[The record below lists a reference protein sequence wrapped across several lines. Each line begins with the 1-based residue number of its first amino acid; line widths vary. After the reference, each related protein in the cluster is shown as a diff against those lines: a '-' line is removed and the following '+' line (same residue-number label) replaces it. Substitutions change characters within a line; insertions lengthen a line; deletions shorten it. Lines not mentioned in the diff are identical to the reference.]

1 MKNLFPKW
9 LVFLFL
15 IALPLTA
22 AHAVLEIQI
31 TKGVS
36 SAVPVAIVPF
46 AWQVQGPMPNTDV
59 AAVISADLTRSGRFK
74 AIAVKSMLEKPSEA
88 SAINFTNW
96 RILAVNDLVIGRI
109 KPAGN
114 ANYQVEFQLFN
125 VYTGQQLLGLS
136 VLSTPQGLRWTAHK
150 ISDLIYQKLTGQ
162 RGAFATRIAYVEV
175 SGKAGKDSHYA
186 LVVADSDGANPQTI
200 FDSNEPIMSPA
211 WSPDGKY
218 LTYVSFENQ
227 RPAIYWQNIYTG
239 RRELLSER
247 PGLNSAPAF
256 SPDGRSIALVLSS
269 SPGNPDIYVMNLSTH
284 ALRRITHSDAID
296 TEPVWSPDGHSLYF
310 TSDRGGSPQIY
321 KLSLNG
327 GKPQRITFD
336 GSYNAQARIS
346 PDGQILAM
354 VHRES
359 GQLHIAVMNL
369 STGALLTLTN
379 GDLDKSP
386 SFAPNGSMII
396 YEATYRGQAVLA
408 EVSVDGQVR
417 ERLSESQ
424 TGISVHAPVR
434 GPFLSQ

>member
-1 MKNLFPKW
+1 MWRKFL
-9 LVFLFL
+9 LVIGLTL
-15 IALPLTA
+15 LPLA
-22 AHAVLEIQI
+22 ASRATLEI
-31 TKGVS
+31 TVTRGVNT
-36 SAVPVAIVPF
+36 AVPVAIVPF
-46 AWQVQGPMPNTDV
+46 AWQVQSPAPTTDV
-59 AAVISADLTRSGRFK
+59 AAVISADLTRSGRFN
-74 AIAVKSMLEKPSEA
+74 AIPVKSMLEKPTDA

-109 KPAGN
+109 KPAGSG
-114 ANYQVEFQLFN
+114 NYQVEFQVFN

-136 VLSTPQGLRWTAHK
+136 VLTAPQGLRWTAHK

-175 SGKAGKDSHYA
+175 SGKGGKDSHYA
-186 LVVADSDGANPQTI
+186 LVVADSDGANPQTV
-200 FDSNEPIMSPA
+200 FESNEPIMSPD

-218 LTYVSFENQ
+218 LAYVSFEDQ

-239 RRELLSER
+239 RRELLSEK

-256 SPDGRSIALVLSS
+256 SPDGKSLALVLSS
-269 SPGNPDIYVMNLSTH
+269 SPGNPDIYVMDLATH
-284 ALRRITHSDAID
+284 ALRRITDSDAID
-296 TEPVWSPDGHSLYF
+296 TEPVWSPDGRSMYF

-321 KLSLNG
+321 KVSMSG
-327 GKPQRITFD
+327 GTPQRITFD
-336 GSYNAQARIS
+336 GSYNARPRIS

-354 VHRES
+354 VHREN

-369 STGALLTLTN
+369 NTGALLTLTD

-396 YEATYRGQAVLA
+396 YEANYRGQGVLA

-424 TGISVHAPVR
+424 PGISVHAPVW

>member
-1 MKNLFPKW
+1 MLRKI
-9 LVFLFL
+9 LVVIGLSF
-15 IALPLTA
+15 LPLTISHA
-22 AHAVLEIQI
+22 ALEITI
-31 TKGVS
+31 TRGVNT
-36 SAVPVAIVPF
+36 AVPVAIVPF
-46 AWQVQGPMPNTDV
+46 AWQVQGPAPGTDV
-59 AAVISADLTRSGRFK
+59 AAVIGADLTRSGRFK
-74 AIAVKSMLEKPSEA
+74 TIPAKSMLEKPTEA

-96 RILAVNDLVIGRI
+96 RVLAVNDLVIGRI
-109 KPAGN
+109 KPAGSG
-114 ANYQVEFQLFN
+114 NYQVEFQLFN

-136 VLSTPQGLRWTAHK
+136 VLTSPQGLRWTAHK

-175 SGKAGKDSHYA
+175 SGKGGKDSHYSLA
-186 LVVADSDGANPQTI
+186 VADSDGANPQTV
-200 FDSNEPIMSPA
+200 FESNEPIMSPD

-218 LTYVSFENQ
+218 LAYVSFEKQ
-227 RPAIYWQNIYTG
+227 RAAIYLQNIYTG

-256 SPDGRSIALVLSS
+256 SPDGRSLALVLSS
-269 SPGNPDIYVMNLSTH
+269 SPGNPDIYIMDLATH
-284 ALRRITHSDAID
+284 TLRRITTSDAID
-296 TEPVWSPDGHSLYF
+296 TEPTWSPNGHNLYF

-321 KLSLNG
+321 KASLSG
-327 GKPQRITFD
+327 GSPQRITFD
-336 GSYNAQARIS
+336 GNYNARARIS
-346 PDGQILAM
+346 PNGQTLAM

-359 GQLHIAVMNL
+359 GQLHISVMNL
-369 STGALLTLTN
+369 NTGALLTLTN

-396 YEATYRGQAVLA
+396 YEANYHGRGVLA

-424 TGISVHAPVR
+424 SGVSVHAPVW

>member
-1 MKNLFPKW
+1 MTRK
-9 LVFLFL
+9 LVL
-15 IALPLTA
+15 IIGLAMLPLA
-22 AHAVLEIQI
+22 AARATLEI
-31 TKGVS
+31 TVTRGVNT
-36 SAVPVAIVPF
+36 AVPVAIVPF
-46 AWQVQGPMPNTDV
+46 AWQVQGLAPATDV
-59 AAVISADLTRSGRFK
+59 AEVISADLTRSGHFS
-74 AIAVKSMLEKPSEA
+74 AIPVKSMLEKPTDA

-109 KPAGN
+109 KPAGSG
-114 ANYQVEFQLFN
+114 NYQVEFQVFS

-136 VLSTPQGLRWTAHK
+136 VLTTPQSLRWTAHK

-186 LVVADSDGANPQTI
+186 LVVADSDGANPQTV
-200 FDSNEPIMSPA
+200 FDSNEPIMSPD

-218 LTYVSFENQ
+218 LAYVSFEDQ
-227 RPAIYWQNIYTG
+227 HPAIYWQNIYTG
-239 RRELLSER
+239 RRELLSEK

-256 SPDGRSIALVLSS
+256 SPDGKYLALVLSS
-269 SPGNPDIYVMNLSTH
+269 SPGNPDIYVMDLSTH
-284 ALRRITHSDAID
+284 SLRRITTSDAID
-296 TEPVWSPDGHSLYF
+296 TEPEWSPDGRSLYF

-321 KLSLNG
+321 KVNLSG
-327 GKPQRITFD
+327 GSPQRITFD
-336 GSYNAQARIS
+336 GTYNARPRIS
-346 PDGQILAM
+346 PDGQTLAM
-354 VHRES
+354 VHRDN

-369 STGALLTLTN
+369 NTGALLTLTD

-396 YEATYRGQAVLA
+396 YEADYRNQGVLA

-424 TGISVHAPVR
+424 AGVSVHAPVW

>member
-1 MKNLFPKW
+1 MRHK
-9 LVFLFL
+9 FLL
-15 IALPLTA
+15 IIGLALLPLA
-22 AHAVLEIQI
+22 ASRATLEI
-31 TKGVS
+31 TVTRGVNT
-36 SAVPVAIVPF
+36 AVPVAIVPF
-46 AWQVQGPMPNTDV
+46 AWQVQGPAPSTDV
-59 AAVISADLTRSGRFK
+59 AAVISADLTRSGRFN
-74 AIAVKSMLEKPSEA
+74 AIAVKSMLEKPTDA
-88 SAINFTNW
+88 TAINFTNW

-109 KPAGN
+109 KLAGSG
-114 ANYQVEFQLFN
+114 NYQIEFQVFN

-136 VLSTPQGLRWTAHK
+136 VLTAPQSLRWTAHK

-186 LVVADSDGANPQTI
+186 LVVADSDGANPQTV
-200 FDSNEPIMSPA
+200 FSSNEPIMSPD

-218 LTYVSFENQ
+218 IAYVSFENQ

-247 PGLNSAPAF
+247 PGLNSAPVF
-256 SPDGRSIALVLSS
+256 SPDGKSLALVLSS

-296 TEPVWSPDGHSLYF
+296 TEPAWSPEGQSLYF

-321 KLSLNG
+321 KVNLNG
-327 GKPQRITFD
+327 GRPQRITFD
-336 GSYNAQARIS
+336 GSYNARARIS
-346 PDGQILAM
+346 PDGQTLAM

-369 STGALLTLTN
+369 NTGALLTLTD

-396 YEATYRGQAVLA
+396 YEANYRDRGVLA
-408 EVSVDGQVR
+408 EVSVDGQVH

-424 TGISVHAPVR
+424 TGISLHAPVW

>member
-1 MKNLFPKW
+1 MWRKALLIIGLT
-9 LVFLFL
+9 LV
-15 IALPLTA
+15 PLA
-22 AHAVLEIQI
+22 ATRATLEITI
-31 TKGVS
+31 TQGVS
-36 SAVPVAIVPF
+36 AAVPVAIVPF
-46 AWQVQGPMPNTDV
+46 AWEVQTPPPKTDV
-59 AAVISADLTRSGRFK
+59 AAVIGADLTRSGRFK
-74 AIAVKSMLEKPSEA
+74 AIPDKSMLEKPTEA

-96 RILAVNDLVIGRI
+96 RVLAVNDLVIGRI

-114 ANYQVEFQLFN
+114 GNYQVEFQLFN
-125 VYTGQQLLGLS
+125 VYTGQQLLGLA
-136 VLSTPQGLRWTAHK
+136 VLTTPQGLRWTAHK

-162 RGAFATRIAYVEV
+162 RGAFATRIAYVKV
-175 SGKAGKDSHYA
+175 SGKNGKDSHYS

-200 FDSNEPIMSPA
+200 FDSNEPIMSPD

-227 RPAIYWQNIYTG
+227 LPAIYWQNIYTG

-247 PGLNSAPAF
+247 PGLNSAPVF
-256 SPDGRSIALVLSS
+256 SPDGKSLALVLSS
-269 SPGNPDIYVMNLSTH
+269 SPGNPDIYVMNLSNH

-296 TEPVWSPDGHSLYF
+296 TEPEWSPDGHSLYF

-321 KLSLNG
+321 KVNLSG
-327 GKPQRITFD
+327 GTPQRITFD
-336 GSYNAQARIS
+336 GNYNARARIS
-346 PDGQILAM
+346 PDGRTLAM
-354 VHRES
+354 VHREH
-359 GQLHIAVMNL
+359 GQLHIAAMNL
-369 STGALLTLTN
+369 NTGALLTLTN

-396 YEATYRGQAVLA
+396 YEANYRGRGVLA

-424 TGISVHAPVR
+424 PGVSVHSPVW

>member
-1 MKNLFPKW
+1 MWRKVLLIACLVLFP
-9 LVFLFL
+9 LAAAQA
-15 IALPLTA
+15 ALEITITHGVNTA
-22 AHAVLEIQI
+22 A
-31 TKGVS
+31 
-36 SAVPVAIVPF
+36 PVAIVPF
-46 AWQVQGPMPNTDV
+46 AWQVQGPVPNTDV
-59 AAVISADLTRSGRFK
+59 AAVIGADLTRSGRFK
-74 AIAVKSMLEKPSEA
+74 AIPDKSMLEKPTQA

-136 VLSTPQGLRWTAHK
+136 VLTTPQGLRWTAHK

-186 LVVADSDGANPQTI
+186 LVVADSDGFNRQTV
-200 FDSNEPIMSPA
+200 FQSNEPIMSPD
-211 WSPDGKY
+211 WSPDGGY
-218 LTYVSFENQ
+218 LAYVSFENQ
-227 RPAIYWQNIYTG
+227 RPAIYVQDIYTG
-239 RRELLSER
+239 RRQLVSER
-247 PGLNSAPAF
+247 RGINSAPVF
-256 SPDGRSIALVLSS
+256 SPNGKSLAVVLSS
-269 SPGNPDIYVMNLSTH
+269 SPDNPDIYILNL
-284 ALRRITHSDAID
+284 AGRVLQRVTHSDAID
-296 TEPVWSPDGHSLYF
+296 TEPAWSPDGQSLYF

-321 KLSLNG
+321 KVNLHAG
-327 GKPQRITFD
+327 HPQRITFD
-336 GSYNAQARIS
+336 GSYNARARIS
-346 PDGQILAM
+346 PDGHTLAM
-354 VHRES
+354 VHREA

-396 YEATYRGQAVLA
+396 YEATYHNQGVLA
-408 EVSVDGQVR
+408 EVSVDGQVH

-424 TGISVHAPVR
+424 AGVSVHMPVW